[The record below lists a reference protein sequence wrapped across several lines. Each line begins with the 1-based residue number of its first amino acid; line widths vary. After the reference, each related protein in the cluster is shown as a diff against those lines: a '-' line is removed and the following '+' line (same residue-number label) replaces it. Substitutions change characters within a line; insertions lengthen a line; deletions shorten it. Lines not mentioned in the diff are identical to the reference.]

1 MRIAER
7 APDRE
12 SFDPN
17 KVIDFWIRK
26 SNEVLNECKHGT
38 EFTIRE
44 VKIPIIQRVV
54 DIEKDDA
61 IVNDLELFSPLTP
74 EEIEDSNISLEAV
87 EK

>member
-26 SNEVLNECKHGT
+26 SNEVLNGCKHGT